1 MKEAAMLLVGIILA
15 LIGTVNA
22 QEHPGKAIVMQVCVA
37 CHTETGNSLVPIYPK
52 IAGQIPEYM
61 IKQIKEFKSGVRQNA
76 IMQPMVANLS
86 EEDIRLVA
94 DYFSRQTLKPEAEQN
109 AELVTIGKQIYR
121 SGIKTKN
128 LAACMAC
135 HGPDGKG
142 VRALY
147 PQVKGQY
154 AQYLVAQL
162 KAFRSEERQNDPER
176 IMRDLAGKMS
186 DREIEAVAQYMSSL
200 R

>member
-1 MKEAAMLLVGIILA
+1 MLLVGIILA

>member
-1 MKEAAMLLVGIILA
+1 MLLVGIILA

-37 CHTETGNSLVPIYPK
+37 CHTETGNSLVPIYPR

-61 IKQIKEFKSGVRQNA
+61 IKQIKDFKSGARQNA

-94 DYFSRQTLKPEAEQN
+94 DYFSRQTLKPEAPQN
-109 AELVTIGKQIYR
+109 AELVTIGKTIYR

-162 KAFRSEERQNDPER
+162 KSFRSEERQNDPER